1 MCPSPVHVHLC
12 AAWFAKSLR
21 VKLPP
26 GFDLHALEVF
36 LLTAELGGMTQ
47 TAQHLGLTQSA
58 VSQLIAKLEAGLGA
72 TLFDRTIRPLALTD
86 SGTALFEMGSQLLA
100 NAKNI
105 VGEVRDGSQL
115 PRAQLTIAMSESLAN
130 HLTTPILATLGA
142 KVARWTIRSG
152 ISQDQHQDFLARK
165 IDMLVTGSSTLEQ
178 VDGFDHHLIFQ
189 ERFLIV
195 APAGFTGSCDPIEAL
210 AALPFIRYSLQ
221 SGMGQRIERQL
232 ARMKWRPERFV
243 EIDSTNQQ
251 LSAVAAGL
259 GWSITTPLC
268 LAGHEELLP
277 RLRLEPMGRAHFVRA
292 VQTVSRRGDLGDLPL
307 VVTALARRVLREDV
321 FGKLLETYPWMES
334 HLEWAED

>member
-1 MCPSPVHVHLC
+1 M
-12 AAWFAKSLR
+12 
-21 VKLPP
+21 KLPP

-47 TAQHLGLTQSA
+47 SAQHLGFTQSA
-58 VSQLIAKLEAGLGA
+58 VSQLIAKLETGLGT

-86 SGTALFEMGSQLLA
+86 SGAALFELGSGLLA
-100 NAKNI
+100 AAKNI

-130 HLTTPILATLGA
+130 HLTTPILTTLGQ

-165 IDMLVTGSSTLEQ
+165 IDLLVTGSSTLEQ

-195 APAGFTGSCDPIEAL
+195 TPSSFTGPCDPIEML

-232 ARMKWRPERFV
+232 ARIKWRPEKFV
-243 EIDSTNQQ
+243 EIDSTTQQ
-251 LSAVAAGL
+251 LRAVAAGL

-268 LAGHEELLP
+268 LAGHEDMLST
-277 RLRLEPMGRAHFVRA
+277 LRLEPMTRAHFVRA
-292 VQTVSRRGDLGDLPL
+292 VQVVSRRGDLGDLPL
-307 VVTALARRVLREDV
+307 AVTTLARRVLRGEV
-321 FGKLLETYPWMES
+321 FGGLLEAYPWLEG
-334 HLEWAED
+334 HLEWAEDLTCPPFSEEAGH